1 MRKTHLPSI
10 HSWHEVK
17 ISDHLWS
24 QRPTIT
30 GDTFPR
36 GQVTKVRQFTQPNIS
51 RSRQGVWVPLFH
63 GKRTMVNQDFIISRV
78 QPAYVFPNSIW
89 SFWKHAPAGR
99 PGGQYPVHC
108 SFTCV
113 PGKSS
118 FALLI
123 IIFVQEDLRS
133 SAIVSPPFPIMW
145 PETLLEKTTI
155 MFFSFQCLNKTWVQA
170 SWGGCPC
177 PRPDVAWRCSHC
189 QSRCQG
195 GSTALPWKS
204 KVNVML

>member
-1 MRKTHLPSI
+1 MSQGSGHQSQTIHPTKHLEIQTRCLGSAISWKEDNGQSRFYHQQSTTSMYFPIPS
-10 HSWHEVK
+10 
-17 ISDHLWS
+17 DL
-24 QRPTIT
+24 
-30 GDTFPR
+30 
-36 GQVTKVRQFTQPNIS
+36 
-51 RSRQGVWVPLFH
+51 
-63 GKRTMVNQDFIISRV
+63 
-78 QPAYVFPNSIW
+78 
-89 SFWKHAPAGR
+89 FWKHAPAGR

-170 SWGGCPC
+170 S
-177 PRPDVAWRCSHC
+177 
-189 QSRCQG
+189 
-195 GSTALPWKS
+195 
-204 KVNVML
+204 